1 MAGRAATKNREKG
14 EGRKSVLA
22 SLSPSALSSVPR
34 AVCFRPAAPA
44 ASLLLEAVAVL
55 GRVEERLDHL
65 GLDVVALELVELRE
79 PEVVARLVGIAAQ
92 VAEVLHQHEGLVGFE
107 LRELRIVNQL
117 PQRVGARRRAALER
131 GDQRVALGLLRYDAH
146 RGVERVNEL
155 RVRQ

>member
-34 AVCFRPAAPA
+34 AVCFRPA